1 MPPRTSWTGSLKL
14 SLITIPVRLY
24 RAVAST
30 ARTRLNMLHE
40 GCNQRVQYQ
49 YTCPVHG
56 KIDKEQIVKG
66 YQYERG
72 RYVVLDEEDLKQVKL
87 ETAKTLEIVQ
97 FVPRDG
103 LDPIFHDAAFYL
115 APDGPIAEEAFRVL
129 REAMNQEKKTAI
141 GRVVMSG
148 REHVVAIEPREK
160 GLVLMTLHYG
170 REIRDAEPYFAEIT
184 EQGVDTEEL
193 ALARQLIASKSK
205 PFDPQA
211 FSDRYEQA
219 LGDIIRSKMQGREP
233 DVVEVEEPGKV
244 VNFMEALKRSL
255 AQEKEE
261 EKRSPRRKPPAESV
275 RHPPSRARKKS
286 GGS

>member
-261 EKRSPRRKPPAESV
+261 EKKSPRRKPPAESV